1 MNNCLCIERNVF
13 LNPSNKLTPSACNY
27 TCGDQDDI
35 VSGDCGGE
43 RAYNLFEYQ
52 EVKFNSV
59 ETCLSLQ
66 CYNFQTRFIPK
77 NCSEHLHQMCEY
89 WEIPDNGYAGSWSSS
104 MEQCKNSHTP
114 YYLLGDIQ
122 LKFPHIACLL
132 FHHKFQV
139 FWVGFT
145 RRVYISIDKDL

>member
-1 MNNCLCIERNVF
+1 MNRN
-13 LNPSNKLTPSACNY
+13 LHGYSMLKR
-27 TCGDQDDI
+27 
-35 VSGDCGGE
+35 
-43 RAYNLFEYQ
+43 RATGY
-52 EVKFNSV
+52 
-59 ETCLSLQ
+59 
-66 CYNFQTRFIPK
+66 FI
-77 NCSEHLHQMCEY
+77 
-89 WEIPDNGYAGSWSSS
+89 EIPDNGYAGSWSSS

-145 RRVYISIDKDL
+145 RRVYISIDKGMYEII

>member
-52 EVKFNSV
+52 EGHLYMSNLLINYYPDKTNPNPLVWRIK
-59 ETCLSLQ
+59 
-66 CYNFQTRFIPK
+66 K
-77 NCSEHLHQMCEY
+77 N
-89 WEIPDNGYAGSWSSS
+89 
-104 MEQCKNSHTP
+104 
-114 YYLLGDIQ
+114 
-122 LKFPHIACLL
+122 
-132 FHHKFQV
+132 
-139 FWVGFT
+139 
-145 RRVYISIDKDL
+145 